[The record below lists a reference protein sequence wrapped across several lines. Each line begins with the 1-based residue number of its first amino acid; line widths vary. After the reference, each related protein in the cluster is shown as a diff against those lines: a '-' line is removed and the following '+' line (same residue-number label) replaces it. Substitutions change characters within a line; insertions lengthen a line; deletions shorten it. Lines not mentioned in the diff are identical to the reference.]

1 LRGAFVGWF
10 GPVFWPY
17 AYEDIFDYALWPA
30 DYDYGP
36 SFWTY
41 AYDDVLGGMFEPYGY
56 AEAVA
61 GEPAARRAGGS
72 GRGAATELCDA
83 QAPELTGWPIA
94 RIIATVEPNDAQ
106 RAALDELKAAAA
118 EAARLLAGPCPRTL
132 PATPIARL
140 EAIEKRLE
148 AMRHAIDIVAPALA
162 KFYDSL
168 GDEQKA
174 RFNAIGRQ
182 SNAGDDAGRSCP
194 QQPQGLPEQSIR
206 RIAEIVRPT
215 LAQRAALDDLKDASV
230 RAVEALRAA
239 CPIEPPLTPPGRI
252 AALRKRLDAMIEATR
267 IERTALVRFYGELSD
282 EQKARMNAMNRPHG

>member
-1 LRGAFVGWF
+1 MGSSAARTQLPERFDRRQFARRALRGAFVGWF

-148 AMRHAIDIVAPALA
+148 AMRQAIDTVAPALA
-162 KFYDSL
+162 KFYD
-168 GDEQKA
+168 
-174 RFNAIGRQ
+174 
-182 SNAGDDAGRSCP
+182 C
-194 QQPQGLPEQSIR
+194 
-206 RIAEIVRPT
+206 
-215 LAQRAALDDLKDASV
+215 AALDDLKDASV